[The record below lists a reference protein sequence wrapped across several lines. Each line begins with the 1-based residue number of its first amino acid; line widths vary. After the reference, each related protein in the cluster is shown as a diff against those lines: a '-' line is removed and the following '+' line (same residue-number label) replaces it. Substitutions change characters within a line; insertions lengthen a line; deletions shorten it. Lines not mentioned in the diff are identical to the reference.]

1 MYSDALQCDDELLLS
16 TFHTFITIDQ
26 NTIVY

>member
-1 MYSDALQCDDELLLS
+1 MYSDAQCDDELLLS

-26 NTIVY
+26 NTIVC